1 MIGDGFVFLFIDLPL
16 LRKSSKATFFFKL
29 KNYNKQYPILYIEF
43 VKIKLP
49 PYQRLKQTIEL
60 WNSLHTKQPT
70 DTYRATNTAKKE
82 IIHTLS
88 TYFDIIRCCNS
99 SKVAEEKHQNSLNK
113 YSSHGPCVD
122 LTGKRTHAIIYLHTS
137 RGFKHYFFY

>member
-1 MIGDGFVFLFIDLPL
+1 MIGDGFVLLFIDLPL

-70 DTYRATNTAKKE
+70 DTYRATNTTKKE
-82 IIHTLS
+82 LIHTLS
-88 TYFDIIRCCNS
+88 TYFDIIRCCNCT
-99 SKVAEEKHQNSLNK
+99 KEAEEKHHNSLNK
-113 YSSHGPCVD
+113 YSLHGPCVD
-122 LTGKRTHAIIYLHTS
+122 LTGKRTHAIS
-137 RGFKHYFFY
+137 RGFHQGSKHKI